1 MLVNVMLDV
10 RGKRRIIFQGSRL
23 HWCIWLVSANET
35 ICNVKKQRL
44 HWGREG
50 EFYVVKNNQYIPK
63 CSPDISHQIPPPP
76 KKTKI
81 GISDGEQVRIQDLV
95 KGGPQLLRPKVAD
108 IAKRSRASEAS
119 ILRPGSRARLRAL
132 EAFGFLMLKYAFSHI
147 LETLFLLFLTSILTP
162 KVDKN
167 RALDFTSINLRHSD
181 MLHLFFNLHEK
192 LCFNWMT
199 WGMPSEARLKILWH
213 GWWKIDQLCD
223 W

>member
-1 MLVNVMLDV
+1 MPLKTNCRVCLQQRKTKTKQILKHNMNTQDGFGPWPC
-10 RGKRRIIFQGSRL
+10 RCGSR
-23 HWCIWLVSANET
+23 IWS
-35 ICNVKKQRL
+35 R
-44 HWGREG
+44 
-50 EFYVVKNNQYIPK
+50 
-63 CSPDISHQIPPPP
+63 
-76 KKTKI
+76 
-81 GISDGEQVRIQDLV
+81 
-95 KGGPQLLRPKVAD
+95 GGPQLLRPKVAD

-192 LCFNWMT
+192 VML
-199 WGMPSEARLKILWH
+199 
-213 GWWKIDQLCD
+213 
-223 W
+223 